1 MSVEK
6 KETVLMVHNY
16 YQIPGGED
24 TVVANEKK
32 MLEDHGHKVVLY
44 TRHNNE
50 LKNLSIFGKFLLMFR
65 TIFNWRTYMDIRR
78 IIREEN
84 IDIVHVHNTL
94 PLISPAVYYAA
105 ISMKKPVIQTVHN
118 FRLLCPAATFY
129 RDGHICEEC
138 VEKGLLS
145 SVKHGCYRGSKIQSL
160 FCVILLYSQRLLGLY
175 NKINFLFLTDFTK
188 EKFLRTGMIAEHRAY
203 IKPNTCSDCGG
214 RKDGQR
220 DYFLFVGR
228 LEENKGIR
236 VLLKAFAA
244 IPEQRLLIAGN
255 GTLYQEAEEF
265 IRKHNLKNI
274 SLLGQVEADRMPQ
287 YMQHAKALIMC
298 SQLYETFGMVVI
310 EAYSNGVP
318 VIVGDMGNSR
328 TLVVDDV
335 TGVTFSYTSSKAL
348 IKAIEKMNNYDMKIM
363 ERAAYQLFC
372 DKYSMHNNCLKLEEI
387 YTKICKA
394 CGH

>member
-1 MSVEK
+1 
-6 KETVLMVHNY
+6 MV
-16 YQIPGGED
+16 D
-24 TVVANEKK
+24 NEKK

-138 VEKGLLS
+138 VEKGMLNA
-145 SVKHGCYRGSKIQSL
+145 VKHGCYRDSKIQSL

-175 NKINFLFLTDFTK
+175 SKINFLFLTDFTK

-244 IPEQRLLIAGN
+244 MPEQRLLIAGN

-328 TLVVDDV
+328 TLVVDGV
-335 TGVTFSYTSSKAL
+335 TGLTFQYDSSEAL
-348 IKAIEKMNNYDMKIM
+348 KETVAMIAGMDIDDMGPQAYRYFLKNFNMGTNYS
-363 ERAAYQLFC
+363 RLQ
-372 DKYSMHNNCLKLEEI
+372 EI
-387 YTKICKA
+387 YKELTM
-394 CGH
+394 H

>member
-1 MSVEK
+1 MTELK

-50 LKNLSIFGKFLLMFR
+50 LKNLSLFGKFLLIFR
-65 TIFNWRTYMDIRR
+65 TIFNWPTYIDIRR

-138 VEKGLLS
+138 VEKGLLN
-145 SVKHGCYRGSKIQSL
+145 SVKHGCYRGSKMQSL
-160 FCVILLYSQRLLGLY
+160 FCVILLYSQRLLGLF
-175 NKINFLFLTDFTK
+175 NKINFLFLTEFTK
-188 EKFLRTGMIAEHRAY
+188 EKFISTGMIAEHQAY

-214 RKDGQR
+214 RKNGQR

-244 IPEQRLLIAGN
+244 MPEQRLLIAGN
-255 GTLYQEAEEF
+255 GTLYQEADEF
-265 IRKHNLKNI
+265 IKDHKLKNI
-274 SLLGQVEADRMPQ
+274 SLLGQVEAGRLPQ
-287 YMQHAKALIMC
+287 YIQHAKALIMC
-298 SQLYETFGMVVI
+298 SQWYETFGMVVI

-318 VIVGDMGNSR
+318 VIVGDMGNSKD
-328 TLVVDDV
+328 LVINGL
-335 TGVTFSYTSSKAL
+335 TGLTFLYNSSEALKEAINKLDEKDIDHMGENAYQVFLKNYHMKCNYSKLKDIYTSITL
-348 IKAIEKMNNYDMKIM
+348 
-363 ERAAYQLFC
+363 
-372 DKYSMHNNCLKLEEI
+372 YS
-387 YTKICKA
+387 
-394 CGH
+394 